1 MSRLNFSA
9 LLALAGRQLRRD
21 ARASEVRV
29 LFFSVLV
36 AVAASTAIGYFGA
49 RLNGAMQL
57 RATEFLGADLVLQ
70 GTSPARPGQIDDGE
84 ALGLAHARVVE
95 FTSVVGGD
103 QGIQLSSVKAA
114 DARYPLRG
122 EIRSAPAPYGAE
134 SPGGG
139 PGPGEAW
146 VEPRLLVALGMQ
158 IGDSIDV
165 GQKTL
170 RLSRVLTYEP
180 DRANNFYSLTPR
192 VLMNLADLASTGVI
206 QPGSRVSYRDLWRG
220 EPQALAAYCKGVE
233 QHLAANQRLLDTRDG
248 NRQIGGALGKAE
260 RYLNMASLVA
270 VLLAGVAVALSAS
283 RYAARRLDASALL
296 RCLGLSRRQA
306 LGLYCLQLAM
316 LGVVAALFGAG
327 LGWLAQLGLFQLLE
341 GLLPST
347 VPPGGI
353 APALAGI
360 ATGLVALAGFALPP
374 LAALGRVPPLRV
386 LRRDLLPVP
395 PSSWLVYGA
404 ALLALGL
411 IMWRLSLDLL
421 LTFALLGGGLIAA
434 AVLGGLLLLVL
445 RSLRRA
451 LAGAPLTWRLGLGQ
465 LLRYPLAAAGQAL
478 AFGLILLAMGLVA
491 LLRGELLD
499 TWQAQLPADAPN
511 HFALNILPDQREPF
525 AQQLQ
530 AIGARSAPLYPVTPG
545 RLVAIN
551 GQPVNQVVSKDSTGE
566 RAVQRDLS
574 LTWAAELPSGN
585 ALSEGRWWQE
595 APSPQ
600 DTPGV
605 ATPDVPAPDVATPD
619 VATPDVATPDV
630 SVEAELAASLGLKL
644 GDELT
649 FDIGDQQHSA
659 KVSSLRTVHWDSFQ
673 PNFYMIFQPGT
684 LQGLPTT
691 YLTSFY
697 LPAGHDKDIVA
708 LSRAFPAATILQV
721 DALLSQLRSI
731 LAQVTLAVEYVLL
744 FVLAAGLAV
753 LFAGLQATL
762 DERIRQGALLRAL
775 GASRALLVRT
785 RRIEFGLLG
794 AASGVLAALGCEL
807 VTWVLY
813 RYAFALTWS
822 PHPWLLVLPVAG
834 AVLVGGAGML
844 GTRRALNASPL
855 AVLREG

>member
-1 MSRLNFSA
+1 MTRLPFLRLCA
-9 LLALAGRQLRRD
+9 LALRQLWRD

-29 LFFSVLV
+29 LFFALLV

-57 RATEFLGADLVLQ
+57 RASEFLGADLVLQ
-70 GTSPARPGQIDDGE
+70 GSSPARQEQIDAGT
-84 ALGLAHARVVE
+84 ALGLRHARVVE

-103 QGIQLSSVKAA
+103 SGIQLSSIKAA
-114 DARYPLRG
+114 DTAYPLRG
-122 EIRSAPAPYGAE
+122 KLRSAAVPYAQE
-134 SPGGG
+134 APGGG
-139 PGPGEAW
+139 PAAGEVW
-146 VEPRLLVALGMQ
+146 VEPRLLAALGLS

-165 GQKTL
+165 GMKRL
-170 RLSRVLTYEP
+170 RMTRVLTYEP

-192 VLMNLADLASTGVI
+192 VLMNLDDLQSTGVI
-206 QPGSRVSYRDLWRG
+206 QPGSRVSYRELWRG
-220 EPQALAAYCKGVE
+220 EPQTLSQYRQAIDKD
-233 QHLAANQRLLDTRDG
+233 LAANQRLLDTRDG

-306 LGLYCLQLAM
+306 LGLYCVQLAT
-316 LGVVAALFGAG
+316 LGLVAAVVGA
-327 LGWLAQLGLFQLLE
+327 LVGWLAQLGLFRLLH
-341 GLLPST
+341 GLMPS
-347 VPPGGI
+347 VIPPGGI
-353 APALAGI
+353 TPALAGI
-360 ATGLVALAGFALPP
+360 GTGLVALAGFALPP

-404 ALLALGL
+404 ALFALGL

-434 AVLGGLLLLVL
+434 LLLGGLLLLGL
-445 RSLRRA
+445 RSLRRL

-465 LLRYPLAAAGQAL
+465 LLRHPLAAAGQAL

-491 LLRGELLD
+491 LLRAELLD
-499 TWQAQLPADAPN
+499 TWQAQLPKDAPN
-511 HFALNILPDQREPF
+511 HFALNILPDERDAFIQHLREVN
-525 AQQLQ
+525 AT
-530 AIGARSAPLYPVTPG
+530 SAPLYPVIPG
-545 RLVAIN
+545 RLTHIN
-551 GQPVNQVVSKDSTGE
+551 DEPVRQLVSKESTGE

-574 LTWAAELPSGN
+574 LTWAAELPQGN
-585 ALSEGRWWQE
+585 ALTSGDWWQ
-595 APSPQ
+595 P
-600 DTPGV
+600 TPASDGI
-605 ATPDVPAPDVATPD
+605 PG
-619 VATPDVATPDV
+619 V
-630 SVEAELAASLGLKL
+630 SVEAELAASLHLKL
-644 GDELT
+644 GDLLN
-649 FDIGDQQHSA
+649 FDIGGQQRQA
-659 KVSSLRTVHWDSFQ
+659 RVSSLRSVHWDSFQ

-697 LPAGHDKDIVA
+697 LAAGHDQEVVA

-721 DALLSQLRSI
+721 DALLEQLRSI

-762 DERIRQGALLRAL
+762 DERIHQGALLRAL
-775 GASRALLVRT
+775 GAPRPLLVRT

-807 VTWVLY
+807 ISWALY
-813 RYAFALTWS
+813 RYAFDLPWS
-822 PHPWLLVLPVAG
+822 PHPWLLALPLVGALLVAG
-834 AVLVGGAGML
+834 AGVF

-855 AVLREG
+855 AVLRDT